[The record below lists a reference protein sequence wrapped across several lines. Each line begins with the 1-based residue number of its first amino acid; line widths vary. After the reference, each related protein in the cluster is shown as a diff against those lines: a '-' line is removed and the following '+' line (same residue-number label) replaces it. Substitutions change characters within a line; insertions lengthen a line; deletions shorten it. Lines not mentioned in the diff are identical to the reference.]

1 MAPTGEVKDTKEES
15 RKRHKKKPSLIKA
28 QYIFVWNGGLLFI
41 TDKSVAA
48 AISMMEWLFA
58 LLPFYNMTMTI
69 HRGGQYGLRLML
81 WPRVDVKVGMTRK
94 KEGAKAEP

>member
-1 MAPTGEVKDTKEES
+1 MKDTKEKT
-15 RKRHKKKPSLIKA
+15 RKRHKKKPNLVKA

-48 AISMMEWLFA
+48 AISMMEWLFT
-58 LLPFYNMTMTI
+58 LLPFYSMTTI
-69 HRGGQYGLRLML
+69 HRGGRYGLRLMF
-81 WPRVDVKVGMTRK
+81 WPRVNVKVGMTRK